1 MIIVALVADSV
12 ENGQSRARNQWNQQ
26 ITSCTQTNLGAKLMS
41 NTPENTVTD
50 DDRITILPVG
60 LEDGELR
67 MLKSLC
73 MISSIAKG
81 NRNRKYALANP
92 GEGSHIYL
100 VDAKKADAYTRWRI
114 ANNVEEVPALL
125 IADPGYESN
134 SSDKVAL
141 RPLIPSRLLAMLD
154 NLPVALAASA

>member
-1 MIIVALVADSV
+1 MLNTA
-12 ENGQSRARNQWNQQ
+12 ENANSDN
-26 ITSCTQTNLGAKLMS
+26 
-41 NTPENTVTD
+41 
-50 DDRITILPVG
+50 DRITILPVG
-60 LEDGELR
+60 LEDNELR

-73 MISSIAKG
+73 TISSIAKG

-100 VDAKKADAYTRWRI
+100 VDAKKADAYTRWKI
-114 ANNVEEVPALL
+114 ANNVEDVPALL

-134 SSDKVAL
+134 GSDKVAM

-154 NLPVALAASA
+154 NLQVSMSAAVAA

>member
-1 MIIVALVADSV
+1 ML
-12 ENGQSRARNQWNQQ
+12 
-26 ITSCTQTNLGAKLMS
+26 
-41 NTPENTVTD
+41 NTAENTISEN
-50 DDRITILPVG
+50 DRITILPVG
-60 LEDGELR
+60 LEDNELR

-81 NRNRKYALANP
+81 NRNRKYALAKP

-114 ANNVEEVPALL
+114 ANNVEDVPALL
-125 IADPGYESN
+125 IADPGYESKG
-134 SSDKVAL
+134 SDKVAL

-154 NLPVALAASA
+154 NLPVSIAAAA